1 MDKKTTFCHQIPL
14 WSDVYEEQR
23 MQPQLPDL
31 TNNAFRVEQRMHGYE
46 FQC

>member
-1 MDKKTTFCHQIPL
+1 MDKKLTDSHHITL

-31 TNNAFRVEQRMHGYE
+31 TNNAFHDEQRTHGYE